1 MGLFDEQSG
10 TNRKKDDQE
19 IDRIPIFLDD
29 FILVYNY
36 HFYDR
41 LLPVAIKNQAISAK
55 ELIDLWVFVQRYG
68 NDKFLLWD
76 VIVEADDNLSHK
88 ICCNSKVSYTD
99 DDVIRLLQSP
109 INYMKGEDVIKDLKE
124 YRNIDEEEEP
134 EDERKLIIDCQ
145 DELYQKFVP
154 SIDTA
159 QLKNMWEDAE
169 RGNHLLQMCYYY
181 FLNKYIT
188 QYAKTAILKQNDWPK
203 MVELKENVLSQS
215 CDVLTNLELLRAIA
229 PSMACDYS
237 KVTISD
243 IMGNLVQL
251 MPTIRENK
259 IL

>member
-124 YRNIDEEEEP
+124 YR
-134 EDERKLIIDCQ
+134 
-145 DELYQKFVP
+145 KF
-154 SIDTA
+154 
-159 QLKNMWEDAE
+159 
-169 RGNHLLQMCYYY
+169 
-181 FLNKYIT
+181 
-188 QYAKTAILKQNDWPK
+188 
-203 MVELKENVLSQS
+203 
-215 CDVLTNLELLRAIA
+215 
-229 PSMACDYS
+229 
-237 KVTISD
+237 
-243 IMGNLVQL
+243 
-251 MPTIRENK
+251 
-259 IL
+259 